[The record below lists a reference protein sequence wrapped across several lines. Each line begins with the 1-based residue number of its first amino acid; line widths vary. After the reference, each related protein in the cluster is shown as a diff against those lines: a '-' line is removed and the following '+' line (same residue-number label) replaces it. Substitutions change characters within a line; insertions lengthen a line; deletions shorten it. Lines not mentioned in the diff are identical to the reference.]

1 MAISTDK
8 IRARWTASNIITRL
22 ITVNV
27 LLFIIIRLGDI
38 ICNFASADQAWW
50 LQIWAMPSD
59 MANLAIRPWTP
70 ILYMFAQF
78 DVLHLLFNMLWLYG
92 FGTIMLQMSTP
103 RQVFGLY
110 IYGGL
115 GGAAAFLAGMTL
127 TGLDP
132 APLIG
137 SSASVMCIVAAIATT
152 APQMPVR
159 MFIIGE
165 VKILWVAIA
174 ALLLFTVCGDP
185 SNAGGQLAHIGSAAT
200 GFIYGLLLRRGH
212 DITAPFNH
220 AADWVVTRIRHPF
233 RGSRPAF
240 PKVKPFKGQRRKAS
254 SDTQKEQPPKKS
266 TSISREDQDELDSI
280 LDKIKLSGYTALSAE
295 EKRRLFE
302 VSQRIK

>member
-1 MAISTDK
+1 
-8 IRARWTASNIITRL
+8 
-22 ITVNV
+22 
-27 LLFIIIRLGDI
+27 
-38 ICNFASADQAWW
+38 
-50 LQIWAMPSD
+50 

-115 GGAAAFLAGMTL
+115 GGAAAFFAGMTL

-174 ALLLFTVCGDP
+174 ALLLFTYAETP
-185 SNAGGQLAHIGSAAT
+185 PTPEASLPTSAALPPDSFTDCCYAAGTTSPRPSTMRPT
-200 GFIYGLLLRRGH
+200 GL
-212 DITAPFNH
+212 
-220 AADWVVTRIRHPF
+220 
-233 RGSRPAF
+233 
-240 PKVKPFKGQRRKAS
+240 
-254 SDTQKEQPPKKS
+254 
-266 TSISREDQDELDSI
+266 
-280 LDKIKLSGYTALSAE
+280 
-295 EKRRLFE
+295 
-302 VSQRIK
+302 